1 MKFRIK
7 LFAIISGIFIPL
19 NSANAFSEAEYFYGY
34 YWGSLNAICGAYM
47 IDAISERD
55 ADMML
60 NSLVKMG
67 NEEIKDSKL
76 KKRFNY
82 LVKTDENL
90 KKKRMFKTYKIGNL
104 LNKNF

>member
-1 MKFRIK
+1 MKLRIK

-19 NSANAFSEAEYFYGY
+19 NSANAFSEAEYSYGY

-47 IDAISERD
+47 IEAISERD
-55 ADMML
+55 ADILL
-60 NSLVKMG
+60 NSIVKMG

-76 KKRFNY
+76 KNRFNY

-90 KKKRMFKTYKIGNL
+90 KKEGCSKLIK
-104 LNKNF
+104 

>member
-19 NSANAFSEAEYFYGY
+19 NSANAFSEADYSYGF
-34 YWGSLNAICGAYM
+34 YWGGLNAICGAYM
-47 IDAISERD
+47 INAISDRD
-55 ADMML
+55 ADMIL

-76 KKRFNY
+76 KNRFNY
-82 LVKTDENL
+82 LVKTDETF
-90 KKKRMFKTYKIGNL
+90 KKSGCSKLIK
-104 LNKNF
+104 

>member
-7 LFAIISGIFIPL
+7 LFVIISGIFIPL
-19 NSANAFSEAEYFYGY
+19 NSVNAFSEAEYKYGY

-47 IDAISERD
+47 INAISERD
-55 ADMML
+55 AGMLL

-76 KKRFNY
+76 KNNFKY
-82 LVKTDENL
+82 LVKNDKGL
-90 KKKRMFKTYKIGNL
+90 KKEGCSKLIKQEIY
-104 LNKNF
+104 

>member
-19 NSANAFSEAEYFYGY
+19 NSANAFSEAEYNYGFHR
-34 YWGSLNAICGAYM
+34 GGLNAICGAYM
-47 IDAISERD
+47 IDAISDRD
-55 ADMML
+55 AGMML

-76 KKRFNY
+76 KNRFNY
-82 LVKTDENL
+82 LVKTDVNL
-90 KKKRMFKTYKIGNL
+90 KKNGCSKLIK
-104 LNKNF
+104 

>member
-1 MKFRIK
+1 MKFQIK

-55 ADMML
+55 ADIML

-76 KKRFNY
+76 KNKFNH
-82 LVKTDENL
+82 LVKTDKNL
-90 KKKRMFKTYKIGNL
+90 KKEGCSQLIK
-104 LNKNF
+104 

>member
-19 NSANAFSEAEYFYGY
+19 NSANAFSEAEYNYGF
-34 YWGSLNAICGAYM
+34 YWGGLNAICGAYM
-47 IDAISERD
+47 INAISDRD
-55 ADMML
+55 ADMIL

-82 LVKTDENL
+82 LVKTEENF
-90 KKKRMFKTYKIGNL
+90 KKNGCSKLIK
-104 LNKNF
+104 

>member
-1 MKFRIK
+1 MNFQIK

-19 NSANAFSEAEYFYGY
+19 NSANAFSEAEYFFGY

-76 KKRFNY
+76 KNRFNY
-82 LVKTDENL
+82 LVKNDERL
-90 KKKRMFKTYKIGNL
+90 KKEGCSKLIK
-104 LNKNF
+104 

>member
-19 NSANAFSEAEYFYGY
+19 NSANAFSEAEYNYGFH
-34 YWGSLNAICGAYM
+34 WGGLNAICGAYM
-47 IDAISERD
+47 IDAISDRD

-76 KKRFNY
+76 KNRFNY
-82 LVKTDENL
+82 LVKTDEDL
-90 KKKRMFKTYKIGNL
+90 KKEGCSKLIK
-104 LNKNF
+104 